1 MAFIATPVNILD
13 GAASSK
19 PMRSYNDGTTNTLAH
34 ASVDSAGTLISPAT
48 ADKQD
53 TLAGLVAT
61 ASKQDALAALVATAA
76 KQDTLAGLVATA
88 ANQATLAALLGPVTG
103 MIAMSTLDTVYTVGR
118 YFAVKCTVA
127 GNVAITYSD
136 DTISVLP
143 VVVGLNV
150 FYSAVKKVNTSG
162 TTATATYENWK

>member
-1 MAFIATPVNILD
+1 MTFTATPINILD
-13 GAASSK
+13 GAAASK

-34 ASVDSAGTLISPAT
+34 AAVDAAGALINPAT
-48 ADKQD
+48 AD
-53 TLAGLVAT
+53 
-61 ASKQDALAALVATAA
+61 

-103 MIAMSTLDTVYTVGR
+103 MIAMPSLDTVYAVGR

-136 DTISVLP
+136 DSISVLP

-150 FYSAVKKVNTSG
+150 FYSAVKKVNTTN